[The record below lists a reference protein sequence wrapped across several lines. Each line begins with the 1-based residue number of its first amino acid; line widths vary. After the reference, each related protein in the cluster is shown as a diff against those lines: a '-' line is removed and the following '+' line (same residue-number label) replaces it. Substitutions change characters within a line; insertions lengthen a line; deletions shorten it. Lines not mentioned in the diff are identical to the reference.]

1 MILQWLDELREERA
15 KMEYD
20 IIYKYYRQSERSDDA
35 DMKARAH
42 FSQTKGFGSWKDT
55 EDLAKKLLTRWNE
68 KRT

>member
-1 MILQWLDELREERA
+1 MILQWIDELREERA

-20 IIYKYYRQSERSDDA
+20 IIYKYYRQRERSDDA

-42 FSQTKGFGSWKDT
+42 FRQTKGFGSWKDT